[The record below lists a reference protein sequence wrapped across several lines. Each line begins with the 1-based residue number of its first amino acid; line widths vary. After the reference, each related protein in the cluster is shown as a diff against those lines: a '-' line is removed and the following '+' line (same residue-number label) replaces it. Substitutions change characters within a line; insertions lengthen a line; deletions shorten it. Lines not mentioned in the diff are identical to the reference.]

1 MKYLD
6 KFDIDEEEDDM
17 RGLYK
22 SGQTSVGKATRPV
35 GSHVVIQSSAT
46 GSSGAHA
53 PAATTDSQT
62 PAAGPAADAPE
73 VSSNDPC
80 NPQP

>member
-22 SGQTSVGKATRPV
+22 SGQTSVGKATRGKQPV
-35 GSHVVIQSSAT
+35 QAKRW
-46 GSSGAHA
+46 
-53 PAATTDSQT
+53 
-62 PAAGPAADAPE
+62 
-73 VSSNDPC
+73 
-80 NPQP
+80 